1 LYGSEV
7 AHEFNETRQK
17 LIQATSDLMD
27 LHAIEDL
34 SAAMVLERAGA
45 SKSSMYH
52 FFEDFGDLL
61 DETYVVR
68 FGASVRVSI
77 DVINKIVENSSTK
90 EEFFLAL
97 EHLTASTQARE
108 NASLRFRR
116 ARKLA
121 RSERNEKF
129 KKSLGEL
136 QQQLTD
142 SLTLAFE
149 QAQEKGFLNKSFEA
163 RTGAVFIQAYTLG
176 RIVDDITTT
185 HMNDADWEKL
195 IGRIAREV
203 LG

>member
-1 LYGSEV
+1 
-7 AHEFNETRQK
+7 
-17 LIQATSDLMD
+17 
-27 LHAIEDL
+27 
-34 SAAMVLERAGA
+34 MVLERSGA

-52 FFEDFGDLL
+52 FFEDFSDLL
-61 DETYVVR
+61 EETYVVR
-68 FGASVRVSI
+68 FGNEVRESI
-77 DVINKIVENSSTK
+77 VVIEKIIERSKTK
-90 EEFFLAL
+90 EEFFVAL
-97 EHLTASTQARE
+97 DRLTATTQARE

-121 RSERNEKF
+121 RSERHEKF
-129 KKSLGEL
+129 RKSLGEL

-149 QAQEKGFLNKSFEA
+149 TAQEKGFLNKDFEA

>member
-1 LYGSEV
+1 M
-7 AHEFNETRQK
+7 AHESNETRHN
-17 LIQATSDLMD
+17 LIQATSELMD
-27 LHAIEDL
+27 LHAIEDI
-34 SAAMVLERAGA
+34 SAAMILERAGA

-68 FGASVRVSI
+68 FGENVRVSI
-77 DVINKIVENSSTK
+77 VVIEKIIARSTTK
-90 EEFFLAL
+90 EEFFAAL
-97 EHLTASTQARE
+97 DRLTASTQDRAL
-108 NASLRFRR
+108 ASLRFSR
-116 ARKLA
+116 ARELA

-129 KKSLGEL
+129 QKSLGKL

-142 SLTLAFE
+142 SLTNAF
-149 QAQEKGFLNKSFEA
+149 QTAQDKGFLNKDFEA

-176 RIVDDITTT
+176 RIVDDITET

>member
-1 LYGSEV
+1 V
-7 AHEFNETRQK
+7 AHEQNETRQN
-17 LIQATSDLMD
+17 LIQATSELMD
-27 LHAIEDL
+27 LHAIEDI
-34 SAAMVLERAGA
+34 SAAMVLERANA

-52 FFEDFGDLL
+52 FFEDFSDLL
-61 DETYVVR
+61 EQTYIVR
-68 FGASVRVSI
+68 FGETVAISIRVI
-77 DVINKIVENSSTK
+77 EKIIARSTTK
-90 EEFFLAL
+90 EEFFVAL
-97 EHLTASTQARE
+97 DRLTASTQDRGIASIRFSRARE
-108 NASLRFRR
+108 
-116 ARKLA
+116 LA
-121 RSERNEKF
+121 RSERHEKF
-129 KKSLGEL
+129 RKSLGEL

-149 QAQEKGFLNKSFEA
+149 TAQDKGFLNKDFEA

>member
-1 LYGSEV
+1 M
-7 AHEFNETRQK
+7 AHEQNETRHN
-17 LIQATSDLMD
+17 LIQATSELMD
-27 LHAIEDL
+27 LHAIEDI

-52 FFEDFGDLL
+52 FFEDFADLL
-61 DETYVVR
+61 EETYLVR
-68 FGASVRVSI
+68 FGETVRESI
-77 DVINKIVENSSTK
+77 IVIEKIIARSTTK
-90 EEFFLAL
+90 EEFFVAL
-97 EHLTASTQARE
+97 DRLTASTQARE

-116 ARKLA
+116 ARKLGRA
-121 RSERNEKF
+121 EKNEKF
-129 KKSLGEL
+129 KIALGEL

-149 QAQEKGFLNKSFEA
+149 TAQEKGFLNKTFEA

>member
-1 LYGSEV
+1 M
-7 AHEFNETRQK
+7 AHESNETRHN
-17 LIQATSDLMD
+17 LIQATSELMD
-27 LHAIEDL
+27 LHAIEDI
-34 SAAMVLERAGA
+34 SAAMILERAGA

-68 FGASVRVSI
+68 FGENVRVSI
-77 DVINKIVENSSTK
+77 VVIEKIIARSTTK
-90 EEFFLAL
+90 EEFFVAL
-97 EHLTASTQARE
+97 DRLTASTQDRGL
-108 NASLRFRR
+108 ASLRFSR
-116 ARKLA
+116 ARELA

-129 KKSLGEL
+129 QKSLGKL

-142 SLTLAFE
+142 SLTSAF
-149 QAQEKGFLNKSFEA
+149 QTAQDKGFLNKDFEA

-176 RIVDDITTT
+176 RIVDDITET
-185 HMNDADWEKL
+185 HMNDADWQKL

>member
-1 LYGSEV
+1 M
-7 AHEFNETRQK
+7 AHESNETRQN
-17 LIQATSDLMD
+17 LIKATSELMD
-27 LHAIEDL
+27 LHAIEDI
-34 SAAMVLERAGA
+34 SASMILERAGA

-68 FGASVRVSI
+68 FGENVRVSI
-77 DVINKIVENSSTK
+77 VVIEKIIARSTTK
-90 EEFFLAL
+90 EEFFVAL
-97 EHLTASTQARE
+97 DRLTASTQDRGL
-108 NASLRFRR
+108 ASLRFSR
-116 ARKLA
+116 ARELA

-129 KKSLGEL
+129 QKSLGKL

-142 SLTLAFE
+142 SLTSAF
-149 QAQEKGFLNKSFEA
+149 QTAQDKGFLNKDIEA

-176 RIVDDITTT
+176 RIVDDITENQ
-185 HMNDADWEKL
+185 MNDADWQKL

>member
-1 LYGSEV
+1 M
-7 AHEFNETRQK
+7 AHEQNETRQN

-27 LHAIEDL
+27 LHALEDI
-34 SAAMVLERAGA
+34 SAAMVLERADA

-52 FFEDFGDLL
+52 FFEDFSDLL
-61 DETYVVR
+61 EQTYIVR
-68 FGASVRVSI
+68 FGETVAISIRVI
-77 DVINKIVENSSTK
+77 EKIIAQSTTK
-90 EEFFLAL
+90 EEFFVAL
-97 EHLTASTQARE
+97 DRLTASTQDRGIASIRFSRARE
-108 NASLRFRR
+108 
-116 ARKLA
+116 LA
-121 RSERNEKF
+121 RSERHEKF
-129 KKSLGEL
+129 RKSLGEL

-149 QAQEKGFLNKSFEA
+149 TAQEKGFLNKDFEA

-176 RIVDDITTT
+176 RIVDDITET

>member
-1 LYGSEV
+1 M
-7 AHEFNETRQK
+7 AHDQNLTRQK

-27 LHAIEDL
+27 KLAIEDI

-52 FFEDFGDLL
+52 FFDDFSDLL
-61 DETYVVR
+61 EETYVVR

-77 DVINKIVENSSTK
+77 DIINKIVQNSKSK

-97 EHLTASTQARE
+97 EQLTASTQARE
-108 NASLRFRR
+108 NAALRFRR

-121 RSERNEKF
+121 RSERHEKF
-129 KKSLGEL
+129 RNSLGAL

-149 QAQEKGFLNKSFEA
+149 LAQDKGFLNKNFEA

-185 HMNDADWEKL
+185 HMNDKDWEKL
-195 IGRIAREV
+195 ISRIAREV

>member
-1 LYGSEV
+1 M
-7 AHEFNETRQK
+7 AHESNETRHN
-17 LIQATSDLMD
+17 LIQATSELMD
-27 LHAIEDL
+27 LHAIEDI
-34 SAAMVLERAGA
+34 SASMILERAGA

-68 FGASVRVSI
+68 FGENVRVSI
-77 DVINKIVENSSTK
+77 VVIEKIIARSTTK
-90 EEFFLAL
+90 EEFFVAL
-97 EHLTASTQARE
+97 DRLTASTQDRAL
-108 NASLRFRR
+108 ASLRFSR
-116 ARKLA
+116 ARELA

-129 KKSLGEL
+129 QKSLGKL

-142 SLTLAFE
+142 SLTDAF
-149 QAQEKGFLNKSFEA
+149 QTAQDKGFLNKDFEA

-176 RIVDDITTT
+176 RIVDDITET
-185 HMNDADWEKL
+185 HMNDADWQKL

>member
-1 LYGSEV
+1 M
-7 AHEFNETRQK
+7 AHESNETRQN
-17 LIQATSDLMD
+17 LIQATSELMD
-27 LHAIEDL
+27 LHAIEDI
-34 SAAMVLERAGA
+34 SASMILERAGA

-68 FGASVRVSI
+68 FGENVRVSI
-77 DVINKIVENSSTK
+77 VVIEKIIARSTTK
-90 EEFFLAL
+90 EEFFVAL
-97 EHLTASTQARE
+97 DRLTASTQDRAL
-108 NASLRFRR
+108 ASLRFSR
-116 ARKLA
+116 ARELA

-129 KKSLGEL
+129 QKSLGKL

-142 SLTLAFE
+142 SLTSAF
-149 QAQEKGFLNKSFEA
+149 QTAQDKGFLNKDFEA

-176 RIVDDITTT
+176 RIVDDITENQ
-185 HMNDADWEKL
+185 MNDADWEKL

>member
-1 LYGSEV
+1 V
-7 AHEFNETRQK
+7 PHEQNETRQN

-27 LHAIEDL
+27 LHAIEDI
-34 SAAMVLERAGA
+34 SAAMVLERSGA

-52 FFEDFGDLL
+52 FFEDFSDLL
-61 DETYVVR
+61 EETYVVR
-68 FGASVRVSI
+68 FGNEVRESI
-77 DVINKIVENSSTK
+77 VVIEKIIERSKTK
-90 EEFFLAL
+90 EEFFVAL
-97 EHLTASTQARE
+97 DRLTATTQARE

-121 RSERNEKF
+121 RSERHEKF
-129 KKSLGEL
+129 RKSLGEL

-149 QAQEKGFLNKSFEA
+149 TAQEKGFLNKDFEA

>member
-1 LYGSEV
+1 M
-7 AHEFNETRQK
+7 AHEQNETRQN

-27 LHAIEDL
+27 LHAIEDI
-34 SAAMVLERAGA
+34 SAAMVLERSRA

-52 FFEDFGDLL
+52 FFEDFADLL
-61 DETYVVR
+61 EETYLVR
-68 FGASVRVSI
+68 FGETVRESI
-77 DVINKIVENSSTK
+77 TVIEKIIARSTTK
-90 EEFFLAL
+90 EEFFVAL
-97 EHLTASTQARE
+97 DRLTASTQARE
-108 NASLRFRR
+108 NACLRFRR
-116 ARKLA
+116 ARKLGRA
-121 RSERNEKF
+121 EKNEKF
-129 KKSLGEL
+129 RTALGEL

-149 QAQEKGFLNKSFEA
+149 TAQEKGFLNKKFEA

-185 HMNDADWEKL
+185 HMNDADWENL

>member
-1 LYGSEV
+1 MV
-7 AHEFNETRQK
+7 HEQNETQLN

-27 LHAIEDL
+27 LHAIEDI
-34 SAAMVLERAGA
+34 SAAMVLERSGA

-52 FFEDFGDLL
+52 FFEDFSDLL
-61 DETYVVR
+61 EETYVVR
-68 FGASVRVSI
+68 FGENVKESI
-77 DVINKIVENSSTK
+77 TVIEKIIARSTTK
-90 EEFFLAL
+90 EEFFVAL
-97 EHLTASTQARE
+97 DRLTASTQARE

-121 RSERNEKF
+121 RSERHEKF
-129 KKSLGEL
+129 RKSLGEL

-149 QAQEKGFLNKSFEA
+149 QAQEKGFLNKDFEA

-185 HMNDADWEKL
+185 QMNDADWEKL

>member
-1 LYGSEV
+1 M
-7 AHEFNETRQK
+7 AHESNETRHN

-27 LHAIEDL
+27 LYAIEDI
-34 SAAMVLERAGA
+34 SASMILERAGA

-68 FGASVRVSI
+68 FGENVRVSI
-77 DVINKIVENSSTK
+77 VVIEKIIARSTTK
-90 EEFFLAL
+90 EEFFVAL
-97 EHLTASTQARE
+97 DRLTASTQDRAL
-108 NASLRFRR
+108 ASLRFSR
-116 ARKLA
+116 ARELA

-129 KKSLGEL
+129 QKSLGTL

-142 SLTLAFE
+142 SLTDAF
-149 QAQEKGFLNKSFEA
+149 QTAQDKGFLNKDFEA

-176 RIVDDITTT
+176 RIVDDITET
-185 HMNDADWEKL
+185 HMNDADWQKL

>member
-1 LYGSEV
+1 MV
-7 AHEFNETRQK
+7 HEQNETRLN

-27 LHAIEDL
+27 LHAIEDI
-34 SAAMVLERAGA
+34 SAAMVLERSGA

-52 FFEDFGDLL
+52 FFEDFSDLL
-61 DETYVVR
+61 EETYVVR
-68 FGASVRVSI
+68 FGENVKESI
-77 DVINKIVENSSTK
+77 TVIEKIIARSTTK
-90 EEFFLAL
+90 EEFFVAL
-97 EHLTASTQARE
+97 DRLTASTQARE

-121 RSERNEKF
+121 RSERHEKF
-129 KKSLGEL
+129 RKSLGEL

-149 QAQEKGFLNKSFEA
+149 QAQEKGFLNKDFEA

>member
-1 LYGSEV
+1 M
-7 AHEFNETRQK
+7 AHESNETRHN
-17 LIQATSDLMD
+17 LIQATSELMD
-27 LHAIEDL
+27 LHAIEDI
-34 SAAMVLERAGA
+34 SASMILERADA

-68 FGASVRVSI
+68 FGKDVKESI
-77 DVINKIVENSSTK
+77 VVIEKIIARSTTK
-90 EEFFLAL
+90 EEFFVAL
-97 EHLTASTQARE
+97 DRLTASTQDRAL
-108 NASLRFRR
+108 ASLRFSR
-116 ARKLA
+116 ARELA

-129 KKSLGEL
+129 QKSLGKL

-142 SLTLAFE
+142 SLTNAF
-149 QAQEKGFLNKSFEA
+149 QTAQDKGFLNKDFEA

-176 RIVDDITTT
+176 RIVDDITET
-185 HMNDADWEKL
+185 HMNDADWQKL

>member
-1 LYGSEV
+1 MV
-7 AHEFNETRQK
+7 HEQNETRLN

-27 LHAIEDL
+27 LHAIEDI
-34 SAAMVLERAGA
+34 SATMVLERSSA

-52 FFEDFGDLL
+52 FFEDFSDLL
-61 DETYVVR
+61 EQTYIVR
-68 FGASVRVSI
+68 FGETVAISI
-77 DVINKIVENSSTK
+77 KVIEKIIAKSKTK

-97 EHLTASTQARE
+97 DRLTASTQDRGIASIRFSRARE
-108 NASLRFRR
+108 
-116 ARKLA
+116 LA
-121 RSERNEKF
+121 RSERHENF
-129 KKSLGEL
+129 RKSLGEL
-136 QQQLTD
+136 QQKLTD
-142 SLTLAFE
+142 SLTLAFK
-149 QAQEKGFLNKSFEA
+149 QAQEKGFLNKDFEA

>member
-1 LYGSEV
+1 M
-7 AHEFNETRQK
+7 AHESNETRHN
-17 LIQATSDLMD
+17 LIQSTSELMD
-27 LHAIEDL
+27 LHAIEDI
-34 SAAMVLERAGA
+34 SAAMILERAGA

-68 FGASVRVSI
+68 FGENVRVSI
-77 DVINKIVENSSTK
+77 VVIEKIIARSTTK
-90 EEFFLAL
+90 EEFFAAL
-97 EHLTASTQARE
+97 DRLTASTQDRAL
-108 NASLRFRR
+108 ASLRFSR
-116 ARKLA
+116 ARELA

-129 KKSLGEL
+129 QKSLGKL

-142 SLTLAFE
+142 SLTNAF
-149 QAQEKGFLNKSFEA
+149 QTAQDKGFLNKDFEA

-176 RIVDDITTT
+176 RIVDDITET
-185 HMNDADWEKL
+185 HMNDADWQKL